1 MKKFLVFL
9 AISILAISIM
19 PVSFA
24 DNEGIINAPPANLNI
39 KVLDDL
45 SNFAGVNDDTVKE
58 WNNEPIEVEHIDEN
72 GNKLISI
79 TKTSGNFSI
88 VQFANNSVGAVDY
101 VAANGGSRP
110 FGIAMYVR
118 TTDYDVEIWTSRIS
132 DAEDS
137 WANYLYLY
145 DMNGKLY
152 SSSADEEA
160 HDPQGVVIP
169 FEFEG
174 YIVFTFP
181 DTMSYSEANQLSWWH
196 YSEPDGVLYIDNIG
210 IVASEPTEASDP
222 EPSDE
227 PSSDP
232 TADTTA
238 TNAEQST
245 TPPAAPSPSPLPS
258 AEQQPEKTAEVTAS
272 AEQLQADPQNNDWI
286 IWTAVGVLAVGIAV
300 AAFIIIS
307 RKKRSKA

>member
-1 MKKFLVFL
+1 MKKFLIALTAALL
-9 AISILAISIM
+9 ATSLMCMI
-19 PVSFA
+19 SFA

-118 TTDYDVEIWTSRIS
+118 TGDYDVSIWTARIS
-132 DAEDS
+132 DADDS
-137 WANYLYLY
+137 WANYFYLY
-145 DMNGKLY
+145 DLDGVLC
-152 SSSADEEA
+152 SSTADGEI
-160 HDPQGVVIP
+160 DGQPGLIIP
-169 FEFEG
+169 YEFEG
-174 YIVFTFP
+174 YLIFTFP

-196 YSEPDGVLYIDNIG
+196 SSEPDSILYIDNIG
-210 IVASEPTEASDP
+210 IVTSEPTEAAHP
-222 EPSDE
+222 TPSVSPSNAPDE
-227 PSSDP
+227 SK
-232 TADTTA
+232 
-238 TNAEQST
+238 
-245 TPPAAPSPSPLPS
+245 APSGGKVNPSTGAPLFIG
-258 AEQQPEKTAEVTAS
+258 A
-272 AEQLQADPQNNDWI
+272 
-286 IWTAVGVLAVGIAV
+286 AV
-300 AAFIIIS
+300 AAIAASAFIL
-307 RKKRSKA
+307 KKSK